1 MAPSVAARD
10 EQLQSF
16 KKGNAHRAVQFFGDT
31 SKSWLTD
38 NNVVPWLEGC
48 RKGMLHTKSK
58 GLHSAVLDVH
68 AFLQTGVLPL
78 GWWQKAHKLSPVKKA
93 AAAAQ
98 AELAAPKA
106 APKKAQPR
114 KKAPSKAASTSAA
127 TAAAAESD
135 VEMQEVEAAAQPDV
149 PAQRAVLATEAAL
162 PEAATE
168 SAQVAAPQAV
178 GGATPTGAGDGA
190 AAAAAHASAQPPA
203 ASNGGGSLGG
213 AARPAGSGST
223 STRDMLR
230 SVFNRI
236 KLLHPAAARLETPN
250 SVVDLLAALRK
261 HFGPAMALAT
271 EQLRGKD
278 ANDLLAALFSWAAR
292 RAIAPEDVERCFP
305 LVPHGKVLMPYA
317 LWDRIADLG
326 EPGCCCSSCGSSS
339 QERRNTCAAHLA
351 GCWCCC
357 SAANAASL
365 CTRLSTCA
373 ALVELPADQPTPAPP
388 CQACTRCTGSC
399 R

>member
-1 MAPSVAARD
+1 
-10 EQLQSF
+10 
-16 KKGNAHRAVQFFGDT
+16 
-31 SKSWLTD
+31 
-38 NNVVPWLEGC
+38 
-48 RKGMLHTKSK
+48 MLHTKSK

-271 EQLRGKD
+271 EQLVGERAAGRGGG
-278 ANDLLAALFSWAAR
+278 AGSWVALVLLAGSAATLL
-292 RAIAPEDVERCFP
+292 
-305 LVPHGKVLMPYA
+305 LV
-317 LWDRIADLG
+317 
-326 EPGCCCSSCGSSS
+326 
-339 QERRNTCAAHLA
+339 A
-351 GCWCCC
+351 GC
-357 SAANAASL
+357 
-365 CTRLSTCA
+365 
-373 ALVELPADQPTPAPP
+373 PAPAPHPPAPP
-388 CQACTRCTGSC
+388 PPPPNRSAARTPTTCWPRCSAGPRGGPLPPRTWSAASRWC
-399 R
+399 RTARC